1 MLDKIQVHKAL
12 CKCASDGHT
21 IFKEEAFDMLPKE
34 FLERYINE
42 YESDGTGKGDIFD
55 DHGNVIPKLRGVYG
69 LTLLYGIAYDIGAD
83 TKEASSKSGR
93 GFQADCLTRA
103 INERLKVM

>member
-12 CKCASDGHT
+12 CKCAGDGHT

-34 FLERYINE
+34 FLDKYVHE
-42 YESDGTGKGDIFD
+42 YESVGHGKTAIYDNDG
-55 DHGNVIPKLRGVYG
+55 NRLEKLRGVYS
-69 LTLLYGIAYDIGAD
+69 LDLLYGMAHDIGAD
-83 TKEASSKSGR
+83 TKEAESKNGR
-93 GFQADCLTRA
+93 GFQADCLTRS